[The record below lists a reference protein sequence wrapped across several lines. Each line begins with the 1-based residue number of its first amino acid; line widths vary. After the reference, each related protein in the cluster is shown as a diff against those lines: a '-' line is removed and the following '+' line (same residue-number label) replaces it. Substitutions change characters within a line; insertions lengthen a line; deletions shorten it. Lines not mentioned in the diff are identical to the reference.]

1 MVSDLHCLLDRLC
14 GVLVKVGSSK
24 NVTFIKKQNLESKKE
39 ESIANQTRMFLNK
52 IAASESKKI
61 FVENKMEDRVC

>member
-14 GVLVKVGSSK
+14 GVLVTVGSSK

-52 IAASESKKI
+52 IAASES
-61 FVENKMEDRVC
+61 

>member
-14 GVLVKVGSSK
+14 SEYKPVGSSK
-24 NVTFIKKQNLESKKE
+24 NVTFIKEQNFESKKE
-39 ESIANQTRMFLNK
+39 ESIANQTHMFLNK

>member
-1 MVSDLHCLLDRLC
+1 M
-14 GVLVKVGSSK
+14 GSSK

-52 IAASESKKI
+52 IAASESKNI
-61 FVENKMEDRVC
+61 FVEDKIEDHVC

>member
-24 NVTFIKKQNLESKKE
+24 NVIFIKKQNLESKKE

-52 IAASESKKI
+52 IAASESKNI
-61 FVENKMEDRVC
+61 FVEDKIEDHVC